1 MGCLS
6 GVMEKSWLRNLV
18 WMSWEHKHQHQ
29 TVQSGPSWR
38 IYITENTPFEKRWLS
53 EAWQSAQTN
62 IRTWC
67 RVSCQNSGSRDFAM
81 VSLRILTPN
90 TSGRFC
96 SAHLQWY
103 DGSRW
108 VKKKREKYNWWN
120 TKITSA
126 SILSVLC
133 SVVEEPGSCHP
144 TTLQQMCHI
153 TCLLNPIHT
162 DWGFTEE
169 QSSASSFIFTFYVN
183 EVTNVTSGSSECYS
197 RWTVFLGAESLETEE
212 PWKLIMK
219 KVNGRRPWLAFGP
232 HGCSRCS
239 QPFIRSLNISR
250 LFQASV
256 LRRSFK

>member
-1 MGCLS
+1 MS
-6 GVMEKSWLRNLV
+6 AAQV
-18 WMSWEHKHQHQ
+18 WEPKHQHQ
-29 TVQSGPSWR
+29 RVQSGPSWR
-38 IYITENTPFEKRWLS
+38 IYITENTPFKKRWLLRKWSMTICPNQHQNMVQSQLS
-53 EAWQSAQTN
+53 ELSLQGLCCGFTESINTQHLRKVLLCSFATIRWQS
-62 IRTWC
+62 
-67 RVSCQNSGSRDFAM
+67 VSQ
-81 VSLRILTPN
+81 
-90 TSGRFC
+90 
-96 SAHLQWY
+96 
-103 DGSRW
+103 
-108 VKKKREKYNWWN
+108 KKGEKYNWWN

-133 SVVEEPGSCHP
+133 SVVGEPGSCHP
-144 TTLQQMCHI
+144 ATLQQMCHI

-169 QSSASSFIFTFYVN
+169 QSSANSFIFTFYGN

-256 LRRSFK
+256 LRRSFN